1 MVKYQTKKRK
11 IQLSKKKR
19 LIKGKKTHTKTIKQN
34 GGVNP
39 GIITIS
45 NNGTGGE
52 PGLSQQC
59 IWISIR
65 DYLHY
70 HRGETHHTVR
80 SLKASVGLDP
90 RTDTME
96 FDNNNRMLQNGLEQ
110 LCRQLCIRG
119 VIIFI
124 ERGGIISNFSFDNRN
139 NRIVQTLVYNQDGVC
154 VQGGPRVAEDVYIAS
169 FGRHFEVITEIPG
182 YYILSRAVLNPQL
195 QQPQILP
202 SQSKPKVLIH
212 NVYVNTNGLQT
223 DLDKKIADLRI
234 KMVEKTQNIDVFTN
248 IFNENDKEIKKEL
261 ASIESLKA
269 TKLTPNNALNNNTEK
284 SIKRDYFKNIYKLNK
299 QNIDLKNQI
308 ITYKNELKIME
319 YEVELAL
326 NQENIEHFKKQIDL
340 TENKI
345 LSIKEAIKEL
355 NSHIVSMRQNKVSNA
370 ETKQQ
375 MEGMYLS
382 DIEKLNR
389 EIEEIETEKVLYL
402 EKLKEFE
409 IFKEKLGQKIISK
422 KTKGNPF
429 FERPKT
435 HWNPFS

>member
-19 LIKGKKTHTKTIKQN
+19 VIKGKKTHTKTIKQN

-65 DYLHY
+65 DYLRY

-90 RTDTME
+90 NTDTME

-182 YYILSRAVLNPQL
+182 HYILQHAVLP

-212 NVYVNTNGLQT
+212 NVYVNINGLQT
-223 DLDKKIADLRI
+223 DSDKKIADLRI
-234 KMVEKTQNIDVFTN
+234 KMAEKTQYIDYYTN
-248 IFNENDKEIKKEL
+248 EFEENAKEIKKEL
-261 ASIESLKA
+261 ASIESLK
-269 TKLTPNNALNNNTEK
+269 LTSNNVLHKKA
-284 SIKRDYFKNIYKLNK
+284 KNIIENEYSTKINKLND
-299 QNIDLKNQI
+299 QNFKFKKQI
-308 ITYKNELKIME
+308 IIFKNELKIME
-319 YEVELAL
+319 YELELIL

-340 TENKI
+340 AENKI
-345 LSIKEAIKEL
+345 LSIIEDIKEI
-355 NSHIVSMRQNKVSNA
+355 NSHIASMEQNKAFNNQ
-370 ETKQQ
+370 TKQL
-375 MEGMYLS
+375 METEYLS
-382 DIEKLNR
+382 NIEELER
-389 EIEEIETEKVLYL
+389 VIEEIKTEKALYI
-402 EKLKEFE
+402 ERLKEFE
-409 IFKEKLGQKIISK
+409 IFKEKLEKKIISK
-422 KTKGNPF
+422 NTQGNPFLDSKLITGNPF
-429 FERPKT
+429 F
-435 HWNPFS
+435 